1 MENVQRVDYMLLIL
15 ARHGNTFNK
24 GEKTYRVGSA
34 NDLPLIEKGLE
45 QAQDFANAL
54 IEKHIK
60 PVAVYC
66 GPLQRTRK
74 FAQIIIKSLE
84 MKSPDLPM
92 DTIVDERLNELN
104 YGAWAGFDDEQI
116 RAKFG
121 AELDDWEK
129 YGKWPKNSKWP
140 ETEKDVVAQVK
151 SFVQNLTK
159 TYKAQDTVVAVS
171 SNGKLRYFLKLIEH
185 EFENRLKSGNVK
197 VGTGN
202 ACVIKFDGTTPELIA
217 WNIKAAEL

>member
-1 MENVQRVDYMLLIL
+1 MENVQRVDVMLLIL

-34 NDLPLIEKGLE
+34 NDLPLVEKGLE
-45 QAQDFANAL
+45 QAYAFADAL
-54 IEKHIK
+54 IKKNIK

-74 FAQIIIKSLE
+74 FAQIIVDNLE
-84 MKSPDLPM
+84 LLQAP
-92 DTIVDERLNELN
+92 IVDERLNELD
-104 YGAWAGFDDEQI
+104 YGAWAGLEDESV

-129 YGKWPKNSKWP
+129 YGKWPQNSKWL
-140 ETEKDVVAQVK
+140 ETEKEIDQQVR
-151 SFVQNLTK
+151 SFVQSLADKHNQ
-159 TYKAQDTVVAVS
+159 QDTVIAVS
-171 SNGKLRYFLKLIEH
+171 SNGKLRYFLKLIEN
-185 EFENRLKSGNVK
+185 EFESRLKSGSVK

-202 ACVIKFDGTTPELIA
+202 ACVIRFNASKPELVA
-217 WNIKAAEL
+217 WNIKVAEL

>member
-1 MENVQRVDYMLLIL
+1 MLLIL

-24 GEKTYRVGSA
+24 GEKTHRVGSA
-34 NDLPLIEKGLE
+34 NDLPLVEKGLE
-45 QAQDFANAL
+45 QAQAFAAAMV
-54 IEKHIK
+54 EKHIN

-74 FAQIIIKSLE
+74 FAQIIVDRLGLSQ
-84 MKSPDLPM
+84 SP
-92 DTIVDERLNELN
+92 IVDERLNELN
-104 YGAWAGFDDEQI
+104 YGAWAGLDDEAV

-121 AELDDWEK
+121 AEFDDWEK

-140 ETEKDVVAQVK
+140 ETEQEVDQQVSSFAQ
-151 SFVQNLTK
+151 SLIK
-159 TYKAQDTVVAVS
+159 TYKTQDVVIAVS

-185 EFENRLKSGNVK
+185 EFGNRLKSGSIK

-202 ACVIKFDGTTPELIA
+202 ACVIAYDGSKFKLVA
-217 WNIKAAEL
+217 WNINAAEL

>member
-1 MENVQRVDYMLLIL
+1 MLLIL

-34 NDLPLIEKGLE
+34 DDLPLVEKGLE
-45 QAQDFANAL
+45 QAQAFANAL
-54 IEKHIK
+54 LEKSIK

-84 MKSPDLPM
+84 MESLGLPM
-92 DTIVDERLNELN
+92 DVIVDERLNELN
-104 YGAWAGFDDEQI
+104 YGDWAGLDDEQI

-129 YGKWPKNSKWP
+129 YGKWPEYSKWP
-140 ETEKDVVAQVK
+140 ETEEEVIGQVR
-151 SFVQNLTK
+151 SFVQDLAK
-159 TYKAQDTVVAVS
+159 TYKSQDTVVAVS
-171 SNGKLRYFLKLIEH
+171 SNGKLRYFLKLIEN

-202 ACVIKFDGTTPELIA
+202 ACVLKFNGTKPELVA